1 MKLTVLVDNN
11 TYIDRYFKGEPGVSY
26 LIEDG
31 ETSIL
36 FDTGYSGLF
45 IENAAKMGID
55 IANVDYVAISHGH
68 NDHTWGL
75 GHLISN
81 FTEASVERGVLKTP
95 TVIAHPHAFC
105 FKQYL
110 TGEEIGSVV
119 SAEALG
125 RYFNV
130 KLSKE
135 PVCITQNLIFLGE
148 VERTNDFEIMT
159 PFGKEC
165 CNGVVSDDY
174 CLDDTALAYRSS
186 KGLVIITGCSHSGI
200 CNIIEYAKKVCS
212 DERIACVIGG
222 FHLLNPSPEL
232 LSSTCNYLGNNV
244 SGEVYAGHCTDL
256 NSKIELSR
264 FVNVREVGVGL
275 VIEYD

>member
-26 LIEDG
+26 FIEDG
-31 ETSIL
+31 ETNIL

-45 IENAAKMGID
+45 LENASKMGID
-55 IANVDYVAISHGH
+55 IASVDFVAISHGH

-81 FTEASVERGVLKTP
+81 FTESAVERTASKVP
-95 TVIAHPHAFC
+95 TIIAHPEAFC

-110 TGEEIGSVV
+110 SGEEIGSLV
-119 SAEALG
+119 SEDALR

-130 KLSKE
+130 TLSRE
-135 PVCITQNLIFLGE
+135 SVNITENLVFLGE

-165 CNGVVSDDY
+165 CNGVVTDDY
-174 CLDDTALAYRSS
+174 CLDDTALAYKSS

-200 CNIIEYAKKVCS
+200 CNIIEHAKKSVFG
-212 DERIACVIGG
+212 R
-222 FHLLNPSPEL
+222 
-232 LSSTCNYLGNNV
+232 
-244 SGEVYAGHCTDL
+244 
-256 NSKIELSR
+256 
-264 FVNVREVGVGL
+264 
-275 VIEYD
+275 

>member
-26 LIEDG
+26 FIEDG
-31 ETSIL
+31 KTNIL

-45 IENAAKMGID
+45 LENAAKMGID
-55 IANVDYVAISHGH
+55 IASTDYVAISHGH

-81 FTEASVERGVLKTP
+81 FTEAAVERKASKVP
-95 TVIAHPHAFC
+95 TIIAHPEAFC

-110 TGEEIGSVV
+110 NGEEIGSIV
-119 SAEALG
+119 SADALK

-130 KLSKE
+130 TLSRE
-135 PVCITQNLIFLGE
+135 PVNITENLVFLGE

-159 PFGKEC
+159 PFGKQC
-165 CNGVVSDDY
+165 CSGITTDDF
-174 CLDDTALAYRSS
+174 CLDDTALAYKSS

-212 DERIACVIGG
+212 DDRIACVIGG
-222 FHLLNPSPEL
+222 FHLLNPPAAL
-232 LSSTCNYLGNNV
+232 LASTCEFLASNV
-244 SGEVYAGHCTDL
+244 AGDVYAGHCTDL
-256 NSKIELSR
+256 YSKIELSK
-264 FVNVREVGVGL
+264 FVDVKEVGVGL
-275 VIEYD
+275 ILEYK